1 MIKKY
6 IIFLKGI
13 NGQYAWFCVNDN
25 MVKDLDVFNP
35 FIWISKF
42 IYTEDFI
49 IVPIWALIKLSH
61 GLEPDVIMSLF
72 PSELTVGFFY
82 LLFFR
87 SVIN

>member
-1 MIKKY
+1 M
-6 IIFLKGI
+6 G
-13 NGQYAWFCVNDN
+13 
-25 MVKDLDVFNP
+25 KDLQVFNP
-35 FIWISKF
+35 VVWISKF

-82 LLFFR
+82 LLFFFGDKLDR
-87 SVIN
+87 FVIYVLLCESVY